1 MIAAADINS
10 NLGDVCRSLVFDMI
24 NDDGSV
30 FYAITGIGDPRK
42 RRAGDGGYISMT
54 GWAVRLAGSQIP
66 R

>member
-1 MIAAADINS
+1 
-10 NLGDVCRSLVFDMI
+10 MI